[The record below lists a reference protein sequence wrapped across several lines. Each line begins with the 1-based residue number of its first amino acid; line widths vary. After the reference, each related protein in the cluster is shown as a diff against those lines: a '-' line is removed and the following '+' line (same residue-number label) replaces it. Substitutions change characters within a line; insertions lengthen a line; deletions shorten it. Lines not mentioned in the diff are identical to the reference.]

1 MHFSKEEASEFKRNA
16 KSTSKL
22 YRDRHEAQAM
32 RYIGRCIQTG
42 EVQGSVNLHDI
53 EDIRGLEHLL
63 SPQVYVVLMQRKI
76 ATINRVLD
84 EQKQQAML
92 GVKDVDK
99 IASISI
105 ENSEFAREWR
115 TRIALL

>member
-1 MHFSKEEASEFKRNA
+1 LSEKFDFFL
-16 KSTSKL
+16 SL
-22 YRDRHEAQAM
+22 
-32 RYIGRCIQTG
+32 G
-42 EVQGSVNLHDI
+42 EVQGNINLHDI
-53 EDIRGLEHLL
+53 QDIRGLEHLL
-63 SPQVYVVLMQRKI
+63 SPQVYAVLMQRRI

-92 GVKDVDK
+92 SVKDVDK
-99 IASISI
+99 IASISM